1 MLRVCQGATTKADMM
16 EQSLTEYKEMYT
28 IARAQFRRITA
39 YFNIVLLRSLEQT
52 SNGQP
57 KAANVLWSL
66 RTVDLVWPSSHY
78 SQILYLQVQYVISP
92 AIIGCQRSPCSE
104 T

>member
-1 MLRVCQGATTKADMM
+1 MGHNVSINMDSRKDISKGQESKVVLYKACNKFD
-16 EQSLTEYKEMYT
+16 SD
-28 IARAQFRRITA
+28 A